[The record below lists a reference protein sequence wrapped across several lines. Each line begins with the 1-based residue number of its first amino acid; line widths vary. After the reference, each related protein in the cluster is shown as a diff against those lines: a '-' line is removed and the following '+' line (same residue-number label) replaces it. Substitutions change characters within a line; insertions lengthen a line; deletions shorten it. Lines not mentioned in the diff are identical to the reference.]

1 MLEAQDAGRFD
12 AGRACIPEEQVKNSR
27 AHALYDQMQIEV
39 LIDLLVCPVEREG
52 KDMLEVLPKIAKTQ
66 ASYATNKVLV
76 LPMNLTI
83 SVSYRCNSRCKT
95 CNVWQ
100 RPNDDFTIEEYEKT
114 FESIGRD
121 AYWFTF
127 SGGEPTLRKDLPE
140 MVEAAYRH
148 CRPGI
153 INIPTNGIQDKIIP
167 ARIERVLQAAP
178 TSEVIINLSLD
189 GVGEKH
195 DIVRGVKG
203 NFERAMRTYAG
214 LKALKAHY
222 KNFTLGVHTVISNFN
237 VDEFEH
243 IYAFVRDELKPDSFI
258 SEIAEERVEL
268 DTVGMGITP
277 PIQKYQ
283 PVIERLQ
290 EGIRKA
296 EFSGVSRITQAFRD
310 RYYDIVKRTLV
321 EHRQVIPCLAGV
333 ASAQIA
339 PNGDVWT
346 CCIRAESVGNLRE
359 HGYDFRSVWTTA
371 HADELRRSIK
381 AGECYCPL
389 ANASYTNMLCHTPT
403 LTSVALDV
411 AKGSVTSALSS
422 KTSGTSARLRSLPVI
437 NAADEARLSNGHTN
451 GHKANTEVEAKV

>member
-1 MLEAQDAGRFD
+1 
-12 AGRACIPEEQVKNSR
+12 
-27 AHALYDQMQIEV
+27 
-39 LIDLLVCPVEREG
+39 
-52 KDMLEVLPKIAKTQ
+52 MLEVLPKIAQMQ
-66 ASYATNKVLV
+66 ASYALSRPLA
-76 LPMNLTI
+76 LPLNLTV

-100 RPNDDFTIEEYEKT
+100 RPNDDLTLAEYEKI
-114 FESIGRD
+114 FASLGRA

-140 MVEAAYRH
+140 LIRAAYRN

-167 ARIERVLQAAP
+167 GRIERVLQVAP
-178 TSEVIINLSLD
+178 NSEVIVNLSLD

-195 DIVRGVKG
+195 DLIRGVRG
-203 NFERAMRTYAG
+203 NFARAMRTYTG
-214 LKALKAHY
+214 LKALKERY

-237 VDEFEH
+237 IDEFDT
-243 IYAFVRDELKPDSFI
+243 IYAFVRDELQPDSFI

-277 PIQKYQ
+277 PIQRYQ

-290 EGIRKA
+290 EGMQRA
-296 EFSGVSRITQAFRD
+296 EFRGVSRVTQAFRA
-310 RYYDIVKRTLV
+310 RYYDLVKRTLA
-321 EHRQVIPCLAGV
+321 EKRQVIPCMAGI

-346 CCIRAESVGNLRE
+346 CCIRAESIGNLRD
-359 HGYDFRSVWTTA
+359 HAYNFREVWNSA
-371 HADELRRSIK
+371 RAAEMRRSIK

-389 ANASYTNMLCHTPT
+389 ANAAYTNMLCHPPT
-403 LTSVALDV
+403 LAAVSLNVAGASVKSLLTARQRNQ
-411 AKGSVTSALSS
+411 SS
-422 KTSGTSARLRSLPVI
+422 EPQG
-437 NAADEARLSNGHTN
+437 
-451 GHKANTEVEAKV
+451 ANV

>member
-1 MLEAQDAGRFD
+1 
-12 AGRACIPEEQVKNSR
+12 
-27 AHALYDQMQIEV
+27 
-39 LIDLLVCPVEREG
+39 
-52 KDMLEVLPKIAKTQ
+52 MLEVLPKIAKMQ
-66 ASYATNKVLV
+66 ASYALGKPLAN
-76 LPMNLTI
+76 PMNLTI

-100 RPNDDFTIEEYEKT
+100 RPNDDFTLEEYDKT

-121 AYWFTF
+121 AFWFTF

-140 MVEAAYRH
+140 MVESAYRH

-167 ARIERVLQAAP
+167 GRIERVLQAAP
-178 TSEVIINLSLD
+178 TSDVIVNLSLD

-214 LKALKAHY
+214 LKALKGRY

-237 VDEFEH
+237 IDEFENIH
-243 IYAFVRDELKPDSFI
+243 AFVYSELKPDSFI

-277 PIQKYQ
+277 SIKKYK
-283 PVIERLQ
+283 PVIDQLQ
-290 EGIRKA
+290 EENRQAQFK
-296 EFSGVSRITQAFRD
+296 GVSRITQSFRD

-321 EHRQVIPCLAGV
+321 EKRQIIPCLAGV

-346 CCIRAESVGNLRE
+346 CCMRAESIGNLRD
-359 HGYDFRSVWTTA
+359 HDYDFHAAWSTPK
-371 HADELRRSIK
+371 ADELRRSIK

-389 ANASYTNMLCHTPT
+389 ANASYTNMLCHAPT
-403 LTSVALDV
+403 LSSVGLEV
-411 AKGSVTSALSS
+411 GR
-422 KTSGTSARLRSLPVI
+422 KTAAEIVRGGRGKSTRLRNLPVI
-437 NAADEARLSNGHTN
+437 NAADEVHMVASNGN
-451 GHKANTEVEAKV
+451 GNGYKVNAK

>member
-1 MLEAQDAGRFD
+1 
-12 AGRACIPEEQVKNSR
+12 
-27 AHALYDQMQIEV
+27 
-39 LIDLLVCPVEREG
+39 
-52 KDMLEVLPKIAKTQ
+52 MLEVLPKIAKMQ
-66 ASYATNKVLV
+66 ASYALGKPLA

-114 FESIGRD
+114 FESVGHA

-140 MVEAAYRH
+140 MVGAAYRY
-148 CRPGI
+148 CKPGV

-167 ARIERVLQAAP
+167 DRIERVLQAAP
-178 TSEVIINLSLD
+178 GSEVIINLSLD
-189 GVGEKH
+189 GVGVKH

-203 NFERAMRTYAG
+203 NFDRAMRTYAG
-214 LKALKAHY
+214 LKALKGRY

-237 VDEFEH
+237 VDEFEN

-290 EGIRKA
+290 EGIHKA
-296 EFSGVSRITQAFRD
+296 EFGDVTRITPRITQAFRD

-321 EHRQVIPCLAGV
+321 EKRQIIPCLAGV

-359 HGYDFRSVWTTA
+359 HNYDFKSVWTTA
-371 HADELRRSIK
+371 KADELRRSIK

-389 ANASYTNMLCHTPT
+389 ANASYTNMLCHVPT
-403 LTSVALDV
+403 MTSVALEV
-411 AKGSVTSALSS
+411 GKGSVVKTFSSGNSGKSA
-422 KTSGTSARLRSLPVI
+422 KLRELPVI
-437 NAADEARLSNGHTN
+437 NASMEAALHNGNGNGKIAKARELPVINVAGNEPVSSNGY
-451 GHKANTEVEAKV
+451 VSDDSIEATA

>member
-1 MLEAQDAGRFD
+1 
-12 AGRACIPEEQVKNSR
+12 
-27 AHALYDQMQIEV
+27 
-39 LIDLLVCPVEREG
+39 
-52 KDMLEVLPKIAKTQ
+52 MLEVLPKIAKLQ
-66 ASYATNKVLV
+66 ASYALGKPLA

-100 RPNDDFTIEEYEKT
+100 RPNDDFTLDEYEKT
-114 FESIGRD
+114 FASIGRA

-189 GVGEKH
+189 GVGEQH

-214 LKALKAHY
+214 LKALKGRY

-237 VDEFEH
+237 VDQFEH
-243 IYAFVRDELKPDSFI
+243 IYAFVRDELQPDSFI

-277 PIQKYQ
+277 PIDKYQ

-290 EGIRKA
+290 QGIRQA
-296 EFSGVSRITQAFRD
+296 EFNGVSRITQAFRD
-310 RYYDIVKRTLV
+310 RYYDLVKRTLV
-321 EHRQVIPCLAGV
+321 EQRQVIPCLAGV

-359 HGYDFRSVWTTA
+359 HHYDFGSVWRTT

-389 ANASYTNMLCHTPT
+389 ANASYTNMLCHPPT
-403 LTSVALDV
+403 LTSVGLQV
-411 AKGSVTSALSS
+411 AKGSLSAALS
-422 KTSGTSARLRSLPVI
+422 ARKQGKPAEQAI
-437 NAADEARLSNGHTN
+437 GI
-451 GHKANTEVEAKV
+451 

>member
-1 MLEAQDAGRFD
+1 
-12 AGRACIPEEQVKNSR
+12 
-27 AHALYDQMQIEV
+27 
-39 LIDLLVCPVEREG
+39 
-52 KDMLEVLPKIAKTQ
+52 MLEVLPKIAKMQ
-66 ASYATNKVLV
+66 ASYALGKTLA

-140 MVEAAYRH
+140 MVAAAYRH

-153 INIPTNGIQDKIIP
+153 INIPTNGIQDKLIP

-296 EFSGVSRITQAFRD
+296 EFNGVSRITQAFRD

-403 LTSVALDV
+403 LTSVALEV

-422 KTSGTSARLRSLPVI
+422 KTNGTSARLRSLPVI
-437 NAADEARLSNGHTN
+437 NAAADARLSNGHSN
-451 GHKANTEVEAKV
+451 GHKTDTQVEIKV

>member
-1 MLEAQDAGRFD
+1 
-12 AGRACIPEEQVKNSR
+12 
-27 AHALYDQMQIEV
+27 
-39 LIDLLVCPVEREG
+39 
-52 KDMLEVLPKIAKTQ
+52 MLEVLPKIAKMQ
-66 ASYATNKVLV
+66 ASYALGKPLA
-76 LPMNLTI
+76 LPINLTI

-100 RPNDDFTIEEYEKT
+100 RPNDDFTIEEYDRT
-114 FESIGRD
+114 FASIGRD

-178 TSEVIINLSLD
+178 TSDVIVNLSLD

-214 LKALKAHY
+214 LKALKGHY
-222 KNFTLGVHTVISNFN
+222 KNFTLGVHTVISTFN

-290 EGIRKA
+290 EGIRNA
-296 EFSGVSRITQAFRD
+296 EFNGVSRITQAFRD

-321 EHRQVIPCLAGV
+321 EKRQVIPCMAGV

-346 CCIRAESVGNLRE
+346 CCIRAKSVGNLRE
-359 HGYDFRSVWTTA
+359 HDYDFRSVWTTS

-411 AKGSVTSALSS
+411 AKGSVTSAMSS
-422 KTSGTSARLRSLPVI
+422 NKNGKSAKLRSLPVI
-437 NAADEARLSNGHTN
+437 NAADEALLSNGHTN
-451 GHKANTEVEAKV
+451 GHKAHTEIEIKV

>member
-1 MLEAQDAGRFD
+1 MGRKFN
-12 AGRACIPEEQVKNSR
+12 V
-27 AHALYDQMQIEV
+27 
-39 LIDLLVCPVEREG
+39 
-52 KDMLEVLPKIAKTQ
+52 LEVLPKIAKMQ
-66 ASYATNKVLV
+66 ASYALGKPLA

-100 RPNDDFTIEEYEKT
+100 RPNDDFTLEEYEQT
-114 FESIGRD
+114 FASIGRD

-140 MVEAAYRH
+140 MVAAAYRH

-214 LKALKAHY
+214 LKALKGHY
-222 KNFTLGVHTVISNFN
+222 TNFTLGVHTVISNFN

-296 EFSGVSRITQAFRD
+296 EFNGVSRITQAFRD

-437 NAADEARLSNGHTN
+437 NAAADARLSNGHSN
-451 GHKANTEVEAKV
+451 GHKADAKVETNV

>member
-1 MLEAQDAGRFD
+1 
-12 AGRACIPEEQVKNSR
+12 
-27 AHALYDQMQIEV
+27 
-39 LIDLLVCPVEREG
+39 
-52 KDMLEVLPKIAKTQ
+52 MLEVLPDIAKAQ

-76 LPMNLTI
+76 LPLNLTI

-114 FESIGRD
+114 FESIGRTP
-121 AYWFTF
+121 YWFTF
-127 SGGEPTLRKDLPE
+127 SGGEPTLRKDLPA
-140 MVEAAYRH
+140 MVGAAYRH

-167 ARIERVLQAAP
+167 GRVEQVLQAAP
-178 TSEVIINLSLD
+178 GSDVIINLSLD

-195 DIVRGVKG
+195 DQVRGVKG

-214 LKALKAHY
+214 LKALKERY

-237 VDEFEH
+237 IDEFDNIH
-243 IYAFVRDELKPDSFI
+243 KFVREDLKPDQFI

-277 PIQKYQ
+277 PYEKYK

-290 EGIRKA
+290 EDIRSEHA
-296 EFSGVSRITQAFRD
+296 QGVARITQAFRD
-310 RYYDIVKRTLV
+310 RYYDTVKRTLV
-321 EHRQVIPCLAGV
+321 EKRQIIPCMAGI

-359 HGYDFRSVWTTA
+359 HNYDFTAAWTTA
-371 HADELRRSIK
+371 KANEMRRSIK

-389 ANASYTNMLCHTPT
+389 ANASYTNMLCHVPT
-403 LTSVALDV
+403 MTSVALEV
-411 AKGSVTSALSS
+411 GKGSLISM
-422 KTSGTSARLRSLPVI
+422 LP
-437 NAADEARLSNGHTN
+437 RKG
-451 GHKANTEVEAKV
+451 GKAISQEGVLV

>member
-1 MLEAQDAGRFD
+1 
-12 AGRACIPEEQVKNSR
+12 
-27 AHALYDQMQIEV
+27 
-39 LIDLLVCPVEREG
+39 
-52 KDMLEVLPKIAKTQ
+52 MLEVLPQIAKMQ
-66 ASYATNKVLV
+66 ASYAIGKPLANPL
-76 LPMNLTI
+76 NFTI

-140 MVEAAYRH
+140 MVGAAYRH

-167 ARIERVLQAAP
+167 GRIERVLQAAP

-214 LKALKAHY
+214 LKALKGRY

-237 VDEFEH
+237 IDEFEN
-243 IYAFVRDELKPDSFI
+243 IYNFVHGELKPDSFI

-277 PIQKYQ
+277 PIQKYE
-283 PVIERLQ
+283 PVINRLQ
-290 EGIRKA
+290 DDNRRA
-296 EFSGVSRITQAFRD
+296 EFTGVSRITQSFRD

-321 EHRQVIPCLAGV
+321 EKRQIIPCLAGV

-346 CCIRAESVGNLRE
+346 CCIRAESVGNLRD
-359 HGYDFRSVWTTA
+359 HNYDFKSVWSTA

-389 ANASYTNMLCHTPT
+389 ANASYTNMLCHVPT
-403 LTSVALDV
+403 LSSVGAEVALKTASKV
-411 AKGSVTSALSS
+411 VTGNRGKSS
-422 KTSGTSARLRSLPVI
+422 KLRDLPVI
-437 NAADEARLSNGHTN
+437 NAAQEATGQR
-451 GHKANTEVEAKV
+451 VEAKA

>member
-1 MLEAQDAGRFD
+1 
-12 AGRACIPEEQVKNSR
+12 
-27 AHALYDQMQIEV
+27 
-39 LIDLLVCPVEREG
+39 
-52 KDMLEVLPKIAKTQ
+52 MLEVLPKIAKMQ
-66 ASYATNKVLV
+66 ASYALGKPLA

-100 RPNDDFTIEEYEKT
+100 RPNDDFTLEEYDKT
-114 FESIGRD
+114 FASIGRA

-140 MVEAAYRH
+140 MVELAYHH

-167 ARIERVLQAAP
+167 GRIERVLQAAP
-178 TSEVIINLSLD
+178 TSEVIVNLSLD

-203 NFERAMRTYAG
+203 NFERAMCTYAD
-214 LKALKAHY
+214 LKALKGRY

-237 VDEFEH
+237 VDEFER
-243 IYAFVRDELKPDSFI
+243 IYNFVRDEMKPDSFI

-290 EGIRKA
+290 EGIRQA
-296 EFSGVSRITQAFRD
+296 EFNGVSRITQAFRD

-321 EHRQVIPCLAGV
+321 EKRQVIPCLAGV

-359 HGYDFRSVWTTA
+359 HNYDFAATWRTA
-371 HADELRRSIK
+371 KANELRRSIK

-389 ANASYTNMLCHTPT
+389 ANASYTNMLCHPPT
-403 LTSVALDV
+403 LASVGLDV
-411 AKGSVTSALSS
+411 GKATAIAALSPSLRS
-422 KTSGTSARLRSLPVI
+422 KSTRLRNLPVI
-437 NAADEARLSNGHTN
+437 NTADEL
-451 GHKANTEVEAKV
+451 

>member
-1 MLEAQDAGRFD
+1 
-12 AGRACIPEEQVKNSR
+12 V
-27 AHALYDQMQIEV
+27 
-39 LIDLLVCPVEREG
+39 
-52 KDMLEVLPKIAKTQ
+52 LEVLPKIAKMQ
-66 ASYATNKVLV
+66 ASYALGKPLA

-100 RPNDDFTIEEYEKT
+100 RPNDDFTIEEYDKT
-114 FESIGRD
+114 FASIGRD

-167 ARIERVLQAAP
+167 DRIERVLKAAP
-178 TSEVIINLSLD
+178 TSDVIINLSLD
-189 GVGEKH
+189 GIGVKH
-195 DIVRGVKG
+195 DIVRGVRG

-214 LKALKAHY
+214 LKALKGRY

-237 VDEFEH
+237 VDEFEN

-290 EGIRKA
+290 EGIRNA
-296 EFSGVSRITQAFRD
+296 EFNGVSRITQAFRD

-321 EHRQVIPCLAGV
+321 EKRQIIPCLAGV

-359 HGYDFRSVWTTA
+359 HNYDFRSTWTTVKA
-371 HADELRRSIK
+371 SELRRSIK

-389 ANASYTNMLCHTPT
+389 ANASYTNMLCHVPT
-403 LTSVALDV
+403 LTSVAIDV
-411 AKGSVTSALSS
+411 AKGTAGAVIES
-422 KTSGTSARLRSLPVI
+422 KLGGKSARLRELPVI
-437 NAADEARLSNGHTN
+437 NAADEARIYNGGNGNGKAATFLPVINMAVEASLSNGN
-451 GHKANTEVEAKV
+451 GHHSDDNVEANA